1 MIIIPAGTTFHIDDS
16 AESSTQIP
24 GSLPAT
30 AEVVAGP
37 WPCYS
42 GCRDYSERARWEIY
56 AMAKAARGAL
66 EDRGVVM
73 AESYGAF
80 MARVTRELDL

>member
-1 MIIIPAGTTFHIDDS
+1 MTIPMESTTG
-16 AESSTQIP
+16 IP
-24 GSLPAT
+24 VVPPTT

-42 GCRDYSERARWEIY
+42 NCRHLPDRDRWEVY
-56 AMAKAARGAL
+56 GMAKAARGAL

-73 AESYGAF
+73 TETYDAF
-80 MARVTRELDL
+80 IARITWELDI

>member
-1 MIIIPAGTTFHIDDS
+1 MTTYDIAS
-16 AESSTQIP
+16 GNPPQAPT
-24 GSLPAT
+24 T

-42 GCRDYSERARWEIY
+42 NCRHLPERERWEIY
-56 AMAKAARGAL
+56 GLAKAGRDAL

-73 AESYGAF
+73 TESYDAF
-80 MARVTRELDL
+80 IARVTRELDL